1 MEKRGRA
8 MTAEE
13 AQRILET
20 TTTKTKLISWFQP
33 FTEQMISAIES
44 GAKSVILNGRTFLIK
59 NYGSDY
65 VFAVADGF
73 VPMTR
78 VSLKNLQSRLVDDN
92 VSIA

>member
-65 VFAVADGF
+65 VFAVVDDF